1 MGNNSFLSIE
11 SPLYKFMSRLTDIIK
26 LNFLWLLCSIPVVTM
41 GASTVAAFSIT
52 LKMVEDEEGYVA
64 RKFFHEFKENLK
76 KGSVIGI
83 IQCIAMYAIY
93 LDFQLAGAVEGSSTM
108 FTVIGVIAS
117 FLAFMHLIYAYALLA
132 RYENT
137 IINTMRNSHSICIR
151 YFKKTIGLFL
161 VLVLEFVVFLW
172 NFSTLFLAILIG
184 PACVIYT
191 ISGFARPLFRII
203 ETDNEERAAQS
214 QDDDEEENNDNS
226 PEVVP
231 GDEEH

>member
-1 MGNNSFLSIE
+1 MGNNSFFSIE

-26 LNFLWLLCSIPVVTM
+26 LNFLWILCSIPVITM
-41 GASTVAAFSIT
+41 GASTAAAFSIT

-64 RKFFHEFKENLK
+64 KTFFHEFKVNLK

-83 IQCIAMYAIY
+83 IHFIALYAIY
-93 LDFQLAGAVEGSSTM
+93 LDFQLAGAVESSSTM
-108 FTVIGVIAS
+108 FTVVGVIAS
-117 FLAFMHLIYAYALLA
+117 FLAFMHLVYAYALLA

-137 IINTMRNSHSICIR
+137 IINTMRNSYSICIR

-161 VLVLEFVVFLW
+161 VLALEFVVFLW
-172 NFSTLFLAILIG
+172 NFSTIFLAVLIG
-184 PACVIYT
+184 PACIIYT

-214 QDDDEEENNDNS
+214 QEEEENNDNS
-226 PEVVP
+226 SEIVSDD
-231 GDEEH
+231 DEL

>member
-1 MGNNSFLSIE
+1 MGYFL
-11 SPLYKFMSRLTDIIK
+11 L
-26 LNFLWLLCSIPVVTM
+26 
-41 GASTVAAFSIT
+41 
-52 LKMVEDEEGYVA
+52 
-64 RKFFHEFKENLK
+64 
-76 KGSVIGI
+76 
-83 IQCIAMYAIY
+83 
-93 LDFQLAGAVEGSSTM
+93 
-108 FTVIGVIAS
+108 
-117 FLAFMHLIYAYALLA
+117 
-132 RYENT
+132 
-137 IINTMRNSHSICIR
+137 
-151 YFKKTIGLFL
+151 
-161 VLVLEFVVFLW
+161 LVLEFVVFLW

>member
-1 MGNNSFLSIE
+1 MGNNSFFSIE

-64 RKFFHEFKENLK
+64 RKFFHEFK
-76 KGSVIGI
+76 
-83 IQCIAMYAIY
+83 
-93 LDFQLAGAVEGSSTM
+93 DFQLAGAVEGSSTM

>member
-1 MGNNSFLSIE
+1 MGNNSFFSIE

-26 LNFLWLLCSIPVVTM
+26 LNFLWILCSIPVITM
-41 GASTVAAFSIT
+41 GASTAAAFSIT

-64 RKFFHEFKENLK
+64 KTFFHEFKVNLK

-83 IQCIAMYAIY
+83 IQFIALYAIY
-93 LDFQLAGAVEGSSTM
+93 LDFQLAGAVESSSTM
-108 FTVIGVIAS
+108 FTVVGVIAS
-117 FLAFMHLIYAYALLA
+117 FLAFMHLVYAYALLA

-137 IINTMRNSHSICIR
+137 IINTMRNSYSICIR

-161 VLVLEFVVFLW
+161 VLALEFVVFLW
-172 NFSTLFLAILIG
+172 NFSTIFLAVLIG
-184 PACVIYT
+184 PACIIYT

-214 QDDDEEENNDNS
+214 QEEEENNDNS
-226 PEVVP
+226 SEIVSDD
-231 GDEEH
+231 DEL

>member
-1 MGNNSFLSIE
+1 MGNNSFFSIE

-161 VLVLEFVVFLW
+161 V
-172 NFSTLFLAILIG
+172 T
-184 PACVIYT
+184 CT
-191 ISGFARPLFRII
+191 
-203 ETDNEERAAQS
+203 
-214 QDDDEEENNDNS
+214 
-226 PEVVP
+226 
-231 GDEEH
+231 